1 MYEFKFNRRNRRQ
14 TMKKTILALAAVL
27 AFSGAAFAGQN
38 QPGKQAPAAACVD
51 TNVKLDC
58 GATGSVEKAGTTTH
72 KGSTE
77 NKGPRLGIDINPW
90 IVPSTF

>member
-1 MYEFKFNRRNRRQ
+1 
-14 TMKKTILALAAVL
+14 MKKTIFALVAVL
-27 AFSGAAFAGQN
+27 ALSSAALAGQS
-38 QPGKQAPAAACVD
+38 QPGKPAAACAD

-58 GATGSVEKAGTTTH
+58 GATGSVEETGPATH

-77 NKGPRLGIDINPW
+77 NKDPRLGIDIDPW

>member
-1 MYEFKFNRRNRRQ
+1 
-14 TMKKTILALAAVL
+14 MKKTMLALAAVL
-27 AFSGAAFAGQN
+27 AFSGAAYAGQN

-51 TNVKLDC
+51 ASVKLDC
-58 GATGSVEKAGTTTH
+58 GATGSVEKTDTA

-77 NKGPRLGIDINPW
+77 NKGPRLGIDIDPW

>member
-1 MYEFKFNRRNRRQ
+1 
-14 TMKKTILALAAVL
+14 MKKAIFALVAVL
-27 AFSGAAFAGQN
+27 AFSSAAFAGQ
-38 QPGKQAPAAACVD
+38 PGKPAAACAD

-58 GATGSVEKAGTTTH
+58 GATGSVEKTGPATP

-77 NKGPRLGIDINPW
+77 NKDPRLGIDIDPW